1 MKFCLSSVDVKL
13 KSVLNDKLPSWNS
26 WKNVDILEQQTYL
39 EKYDKKDLIYLSA
52 DSENVIHELE
62 HGKQYIIGGI
72 VDKNRYKNL
81 CQNKATEQGIKTAR
95 LPITDYIQMA
105 TRKVLTVNQGEHSL
119 VKVYVWKNDV
129 LNVSFIH
136 SG

>member
-26 WKNVDILEQQTYL
+26 WKKVDILEQQTYL

-62 HGKQYIIGGI
+62 QGKQYIIGGI

>member
-62 HGKQYIIGGI
+62 QGKQYIIGGI